1 METKRRNETTMDKSI
16 KAPTG
21 IAHFFAAFRYSMS
34 GLRYAVRETAI
45 RQELALGI
53 VLLAFVALA
62 HVSTV
67 FKLIL
72 VLLWFFVLV
81 TELLNTAVEAVVDLA
96 SPSYHEL
103 AKKAKDIGSAAVF
116 CALVLLFTV
125 WSVIVLSMFK

>member
-1 METKRRNETTMDKSI
+1 MDKSI

-34 GLRYAVRETAI
+34 GLRYALRETAI

-53 VLLAFVALA
+53 VLLAFVVLA
-62 HVSTV
+62 HISTV

-72 VLLWFFVLV
+72 ISLWFFVLV
-81 TELLNTAVEAVVDLA
+81 TELLNTAVEAVVDIV

-103 AKKAKDIGSAAVF
+103 AKKAKDVGSAAVF
-116 CALVLLFTV
+116 CALVALFFA
-125 WSVIVLSMFK
+125 WVLIIFLMII